1 MMYDQNNDVILLNH
15 YRDDANSFRSV
26 ISAMATDEV
35 AGDGAAI
42 AGAARIARIETTLD
56 QTASGWRQQ
65 IELRRQTNS
74 ISIAGALPSQNR
86 PQVNHFAERGILLAG
101 DWLESEHWLAD
112 AAVDTGLRAG
122 AMIQGRSP

>member
-1 MMYDQNNDVILLNH
+1 
-15 YRDDANSFRSV
+15 
-26 ISAMATDEV
+26 MATDEV
-35 AGDGAAI
+35 AGDGAA
-42 AGAARIARIETTLD
+42 RIARIEAVLD

-86 PQVNHFAERGILLAG
+86 PQVDHFAERVILLVG

-122 AMIQGRSP
+122 AMIQERSP